1 MDAASTMVRPLG
13 LCATDDAFALADVYT
28 LQAALPARYRANASW
43 LANNAIYNKIRQFD
57 TAGGN
62 GLWAQ
67 LGDGRP
73 PVLLGRPVLEAEAMD
88 GTLTTSGAVANYI
101 AIYGDLSNFV
111 ITDRIGMSVEFIP
124 HLFHTSN
131 NRPSGQRGW
140 FARYRTGSDSVND
153 GGMRLLNMASAS

>member
-1 MDAASTMVRPLG
+1 M
-13 LCATDDAFALADVYT
+13 
-28 LQAALPARYRANASW
+28 
-43 LANNAIYNKIRQFD
+43 ANNLIYNKIRQFD

-73 PVLLGRPVLEAEAMD
+73 SVLLGRTAIEAEAMD
-88 GTLTTSGAVANYI
+88 GTITTSGAVHNY
-101 AIYGDLSNFV
+101 ALLFGDFSNFV
-111 ITDRIGMSVEFIP
+111 ITDRIGVSVEFIP

-140 FARYRTGSDSVND
+140 YAYYRTGSDSVND
-153 GGMRLLNMASAS
+153 GAFRLLDVVSAA